1 MRAFAL
7 ALLLLCS
14 MSIVVAQPALAAV
27 VELPVTYIGEV
38 NQEGIDLQGITHRYG
53 WRGALF
59 DYKMAIAAELEDAEP
74 FLFLTIFPY
83 IESLVWYEARLVQY
97 LDGKDDEFAQEYFEQ
112 ASLYPDALLFQV
124 AVAGDEEMIREDA
137 LAFFTRTVRVP
148 VMRRRFTPTN
158 LKNRLFSGDTR
169 KRPFGSSRSCRTTL
183 STWSGFACALLCVT
197 IQGSRPSRT
206 RSMDLRRRGF
216 LHGDF
221 TNLMVGRIRG
231 ENRCVT

>member
-137 LAFFTRTVRVP
+137 LAFFYEDSTGARHEATIYAHELEEPTFFRRYAQATVWVIAELPDDTVDMEWFRLRTLVRD
-148 VMRRRFTPTN
+148 
-158 LKNRLFSGDTR
+158 DTR
-169 KRPFGSSRSCRTTL
+169 EPAEQDEIDGPEA
-183 STWSGFACALLCVT
+183 TWVFA
-197 IQGSRPSRT
+197 R
-206 RSMDLRRRGF
+206 
-216 LHGDF
+216 
-221 TNLMVGRIRG
+221 
-231 ENRCVT
+231 